1 MISRRAALSMFGRAA
16 LSFAAGVTLAASDAE
31 ARGPGSPHPYATM
44 LGRGRVRA
52 GSPGADYFR
61 RHRRRVGPTYLSGSR
76 VKNIKGGHPGAD
88 VFRSN

>member
-52 GSPGADYFR
+52 AARGQTTSGDIGAASDR
-61 RHRRRVGPTYLSGSR
+61 R
-76 VKNIKGGHPGAD
+76 I
-88 VFRSN
+88 